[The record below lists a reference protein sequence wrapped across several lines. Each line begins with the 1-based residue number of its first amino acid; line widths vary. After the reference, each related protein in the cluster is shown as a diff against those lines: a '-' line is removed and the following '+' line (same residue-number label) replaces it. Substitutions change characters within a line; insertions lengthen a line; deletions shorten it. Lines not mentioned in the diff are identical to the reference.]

1 MLDLPSPRAKGKLLG
16 LPTKDILPLVGGL
29 FRSPLAPLAQTALIL
44 LAILFMAACSKERVE
59 TKSLNVN
66 IDSLYTARMI
76 KLNTL
81 ISDSGLIR
89 YRMTAPELLVY
100 ERADRNEWVF
110 PKGLLLRPYDTIQS
124 QVFIKADSAIRR
136 PQHEEW
142 ELIGHVIVQGPQ
154 GQRLTT
160 RRLFWLRDER
170 RLYSNDTTNFLVQG
184 RELRGSHFNA
194 KDDLS
199 WYEIYD
205 NKGAFEFE
213 EKPLGQGT
221 SASSS
226 SAPTSSTTQASATS
240 DSLRRAP
247 GSTKR

>member
-1 MLDLPSPRAKGKLLG
+1 MSDLPSDRALSKRSEVLRSLALGARLRRAFRCTPEKIGVLVVGFCLL
-16 LPTKDILPLVGGL
+16 
-29 FRSPLAPLAQTALIL
+29 S
-44 LAILFMAACSKERVE
+44 ACSKKKVE
-59 TKSLNVN
+59 MQNLQVN
-66 IDSLYTARMI
+66 PDSLYSVRTLS
-76 KLNTL
+76 LNTL

-100 ERADRNEWVF
+100 ERSDRNEWVF
-110 PKGLLLRPYDTIQS
+110 PKGLLLRP
-124 QVFIKADSAIRR
+124 

-226 SAPTSSTTQASATS
+226 SAPTSSTTQVTATA

>member
-1 MLDLPSPRAKGKLLG
+1 MSDLPSDRALSKRSEVLRSLALGARLRRAFRCTPGRIGVLVVGLCLL
-16 LPTKDILPLVGGL
+16 
-29 FRSPLAPLAQTALIL
+29 S
-44 LAILFMAACSKERVE
+44 ACSKKKVE
-59 TKSLNVN
+59 IQNLQVN
-66 IDSLYTARMI
+66 PDSLYSVRTLS
-76 KLNTL
+76 LNTL

-100 ERADRNEWVF
+100 ERSDRNEWVF
-110 PKGLLLRPYDTIQS
+110 PKGLLLRPYDTTQS
-124 QVFIKADSAIRR
+124 QIFIKADSAIRR

-205 NKGAFEFE
+205 NKGTFEFE
-213 EKPLGQGT
+213 EKPLGQG
-221 SASSS
+221 SAPASSQ
-226 SAPTSSTTQASATS
+226 APTSSTTQVTATA

>member
-1 MLDLPSPRAKGKLLG
+1 MSDLPSDRALSKRSEVLRSLALG
-16 LPTKDILPLVGGL
+16 TRLRRAFRCTPERIGVLIVGLCIL
-29 FRSPLAPLAQTALIL
+29 S
-44 LAILFMAACSKERVE
+44 ACSKKKVE
-59 TKSLNVN
+59 MQNLQVN
-66 IDSLYTARMI
+66 PDSLYSVRTLS
-76 KLNTL
+76 LNTL

-100 ERADRNEWVF
+100 ERSDRNEWVF
-110 PKGLLLRPYDTIQS
+110 PKGLLLRPYDTTQS

-205 NKGAFEFE
+205 NKGTFEFE

-226 SAPTSSTTQASATS
+226 SAPTSSTTQVTATA